1 MPRPRRAGVL
11 GAVPTIVGLVAVV
24 LLAGNA
30 WMVTAARPHVYA
42 DAGTIPANQVGLVL
56 GTSPYTRSGER
67 NQLFR
72 HRIEAASALFHGG
85 KVEHLLLSGANP
97 DDTYN
102 EPRKMY
108 QALIEAGVPGD
119 AMTFDFAGFRTL
131 DSMIRAREV
140 FGLDNV
146 TVISQRY
153 HCYRAVF
160 LGRQRGLSTIAYAH
174 PQQDERQ
181 SLRVEAR
188 EYLARMAALLDL
200 FVLDT
205 GPRFLGELRQLP
217 PDTGLAADEK
227 KAPTLE
233 SAPE

>member
-1 MPRPRRAGVL
+1 M
-11 GAVPTIVGLVAVV
+11 PTIVGMAAVA

-42 DAGTIPANQVGLVL
+42 DAGTIPANEVGLVL

-140 FGLDNV
+140 FGLHNV

-160 LGRQRGLSTIAYAH
+160 LGRHRGLAAIAYAH
-174 PQQDERQ
+174 PEQDARQ

-188 EYLARMAALLDL
+188 EYLARVAALFDL
-200 FVLDT
+200 YVLGT
-205 GPRFLGELRQLP
+205 GPKFLGELRQLP
-217 PDTGLAADEK
+217 PDPDSADDKE
-227 KAPTLE
+227 KAPTLKP
-233 SAPE
+233 APD